1 MKSRLAFTAFFA
13 GSMLAAC
20 NGWPH
25 APELQQV
32 TTKPEKYPTYAAVQP
47 PKTATVTFD
56 NRRFTVTPTSVDLHG
71 AKLESVGN
79 AGNVAVY
86 APQGEQSPYS
96 ELYTPAGGTRW
107 YRVVPIE

>member
-1 MKSRLAFTAFFA
+1 MKRRLAFTAFFA

-32 TTKPEKYPTYAAVQP
+32 TSKPEKYPTYAATAPQQA
-47 PKTATVTFD
+47 ATVTFD
-56 NRRFTVTPTSVDLHG
+56 NRRFTVSPSAVDLHG
-71 AKLESVGN
+71 AKLESVGT
-79 AGNVAVY
+79 AGNVGIY
-86 APQGEQSPYS
+86 AEPGEQSPYS
-96 ELYTPAGGTRW
+96 ELYTPAGGTKW